1 MGKRE
6 TSKRRFL
13 MMAVLLCLA
22 GAAIITFTDLPWRGL
37 IGAGL
42 SLTGIA
48 LLMAGVIAGTRAKE
62 THSPEGRLG

>member
-1 MGKRE
+1 MDEWE

-13 MMAVLLCLA
+13 MMAVLLWLA
-22 GAAIITFTDLPWRGL
+22 GAAIINFTDLPWRGL

-48 LLMAGVIAGTRAKE
+48 LLMAGAIAGTRAKE
-62 THSPEGRLG
+62 THGPEGR

>member
-1 MGKRE
+1 
-6 TSKRRFL
+6 

-62 THSPEGRLG
+62 THSPEGR